1 MKELILNTVALWFFL
16 GIIAFLA
23 IDIIEEQIE
32 KWYEDNEK

>member
-16 GIIAFLA
+16 GIISFLI
-23 IDIIEEQIE
+23 IDVIEEQVE